1 MMVYTPMQR
10 LSAFRRSDSR
20 CRLLVVAL
28 TLMLLLSS
36 STSGAQQLSA
46 KSLFYGTPAGN
57 ANPYGPVGFHYWF
70 EDATTPLR
78 WNEVGARIVSPGTRA
93 AGTALRLHIV
103 LNTPAY
109 LGIWLA
115 KGTADARGVVLTPSE
130 GRYVSFF
137 FQANREY
144 IMGGEIL
151 IPPAG
156 ADASVI
162 ILMSRAQSENAG
174 SAASAREKIRVV
186 SARPTPDG
194 SPAIVQETDATTPSE
209 SGVYVVHRRGLQPG
223 IEIPLGA
230 TRN

>member
-1 MMVYTPMQR
+1 MQR
-10 LSAFRRSDSR
+10 SSPFRSSDSR
-20 CRLLVVAL
+20 WRLLVVAL
-28 TLMLLLSS
+28 TLMLLFIS
-36 STSGAQQLSA
+36 STSSSQQLGA
-46 KSLFYGTPAGN
+46 KALFSGTPGST

-78 WNEVGARIVSPGTRA
+78 WNELGARIVSPGTLA
-93 AGTALRLHIV
+93 PGTALRLHIV

-115 KGTADARGVVLTPSE
+115 KGSGDARGVELTPSE
-130 GRYVSFF
+130 GRYSSFF
-137 FQANREY
+137 FMANREY

-162 ILMSRAQSENAG
+162 ILMSRAQSENAA
-174 SAASAREKIRVV
+174 SVASAREKIRVV

-194 SPAIVQETDATTPSE
+194 GPAIVQETDTTTPSE
-209 SGVYVVHRRGLQPG
+209 SGVYVVHQRGLQPG

-230 TRN
+230 ATRRN

>member
-1 MMVYTPMQR
+1 
-10 LSAFRRSDSR
+10 
-20 CRLLVVAL
+20 
-28 TLMLLLSS
+28 MLLFIS
-36 STSGAQQLSA
+36 STSGAPQLSA

-57 ANPYGPVGFHYWF
+57 ANPTGPVGFHYWF

-78 WNEVGARIVSPGTRA
+78 WNEVGARIVSPRTLA
-93 AGTALRLHIV
+93 AGTALRVHIV

-115 KGTADARGVVLTPSE
+115 KGSGDARGVVLTPSE
-130 GRYVSFF
+130 GRYASFF

-174 SAASAREKIRVV
+174 SVASAREKIRVV

-194 SPAIVQETDATTPSE
+194 SPDIVQETDATTPIE
-209 SGVYVVHRRGLQPG
+209 SGVYVVHRRGNQPG

-230 TRN
+230 ATRN